1 MQKNVSKGATQ
12 KHLIKQANAPKFWLE
27 ARERTKHT
35 IMQKLKK
42 NIHKNKHKQNNQS
55 KIGQR
60 MAAPP
65 NLNETL
71 SPMFAH
77 KRIGQY

>member
-1 MQKNVSKGATQ
+1 MARSKRMDQTHNHA
-12 KHLIKQANAPKFWLE
+12 KIE
-27 ARERTKHT
+27 
-35 IMQKLKK
+35 K

-55 KIGQR
+55 KTGQR

-71 SPMFAH
+71 SPMFAQ
-77 KRIGQY
+77 KRIGQHKLRSGREAKRNPIQARRKPKN